1 MDSKFFELLKSIAAV
16 ERDHHFQNYDVAA
29 LEKPV
34 NQKNPC
40 YKQPCSHLC
49 LLAYGGRT
57 YTCKCPEDMTLGPD
71 ERTCKANQKALPV
84 KPKVVEVSPEE
95 SQTEGKNNNTL
106 LRDLPFG
113 KQSDNATSLPA
124 YDVVSSPSD
133 DLVSSPSD
141 DGSTSVS
148 ETSTAGSN
156 RRLKIGLGVG
166 VVLVLIV
173 LAFILVC
180 VLTYRKKSDN
190 EPSPVLR
197 YKNPA
202 FGYQESFDDGS
213 DMDIFV
219 DGGGNGTPEPSK
231 KKVGGST
238 DLTRALD
245 DTGRPGSKVMT
256 SSVPAMMRGMT
267 SSESN
272 VQQASEAA
280 AGQNNAAAS
289 AAADSSSSSSSRLGF
304 QVWRPRT
311 SNRYIKL

>member
-84 KPKVVEVSPEE
+84 KPVEVSPPEE

-124 YDVVSSPSD
+124 YDVVSSS
-133 DLVSSPSD
+133 SD

-245 DTGRPGSKVMT
+245 DTGRPGSKVT

-272 VQQASEAA
+272 VQQASEAS
-280 AGQNNAAAS
+280 GQNNAAAS
-289 AAADSSSSSSSRLGF
+289 AAADSSSSSRLGF

-311 SNRYIKL
+311 NNRYIKL